1 VVRQVDGLT
10 MGIIQRQ
17 GLKNAISTYLGIL
30 LGFINLIVIQPYFL
44 TPEEIGLTRLLF
56 SVSFLIS
63 LFLPL
68 GVTNLTVKYF
78 PLFRDNQN
86 GHNGFF
92 GFMLLF
98 PCIGFIIV
106 SALLYLFKDFIIA
119 QYIQESRLF
128 TEYFYFLFPFTFIL
142 GLITVLNNYAYSL
155 FKTTVPTFLNDV
167 VTRLLSIV
175 LFSIYFLKLLSLYQM
190 VICFVLIYG
199 VQLFFL
205 LAYIFK
211 VDKPKFKFDLAFIKN
226 RNLNEMIFYSSLL
239 SFASFASLGIKY
251 MDAVFIGKYLP
262 LGFVGI
268 YSIAAFIPNVIEAP
282 LNALERITMAKI
294 SHALAIN
301 NLNEIK
307 DIYYKSVKYVLLIG
321 CLLFIGITTNIKDL
335 LTFLPSDYYQGYKVI
350 YIISLSAILNMAAGG
365 SASII
370 FNSDKYKLGVILL
383 IGLSI
388 SAMIF
393 NIIFIPIYGMEGA
406 AFATLISLALYSLLR
421 IYLVWYYYK
430 LNPFNRDVLKIFIL
444 SISVFFIAYFLPVPD
459 NAFLAI
465 IFRSILSTV
474 LYIYIVI
481 KLGLVKEL
489 YNSIPF
495 LIKL

>member
-1 VVRQVDGLT
+1 

-17 GLKNAISTYLGIL
+17 GIKNAISTYAGIA
-30 LGFINLIVIQPYFL
+30 LGFINLIVVQPYFL
-44 TPEEIGLTRLLF
+44 SPEEIGLTRLLF

-78 PLFRDNQN
+78 PVFRNDDN

-98 PCIGFIIV
+98 PVLGFIIV
-106 SALLYLFKDFIIA
+106 SSFLLLFKDFIIA
-119 QYIQESRLF
+119 QYIKESPLF

-167 VTRLLSIV
+167 VTRILSIV

-190 VICFVLIYG
+190 VVCFVMIYGIQLLFLLIY
-199 VQLFFL
+199 
-205 LAYIFK
+205 IFR
-211 VDKPKFKFDLAFIKN
+211 VDKPKFKFDLAFIRK

-239 SFASFASLGIKY
+239 SFASIASLGIKY

-268 YSIAAFIPNVIEAP
+268 YAIAAFIPNVIEAP

-294 SHALAIN
+294 SHALATN
-301 NLNEIK
+301 NLEEIK
-307 DIYYKSVKYVLLIG
+307 DIYYKSVKYVLIVG
-321 CLLFIGITTNIKDL
+321 CLLFIGINTNIKDL
-335 LTFLPSDYYQGYKVI
+335 LTFLPDDYHQGYKVI
-350 YIISLSAILNMAAGG
+350 YIISLSTLLNLAAGG

-370 FNSDKYKLGVILL
+370 FNSDKYRLGVVLL
-383 IGLSI
+383 IGLAV

-393 NIIFIPIYGMEGA
+393 NIIFIPLYGMEGA
-406 AFATLISLALYSLLR
+406 AFATLLSLALYSLLR
-421 IYLVWYYYK
+421 ILIVWYYYK
-430 LNPFNRDVLKIFIL
+430 LNPFTVDVFKILVLTVVVFLTAYFIPTPSSPL
-444 SISVFFIAYFLPVPD
+444 LSIILRSFIATVFYSISVY
-459 NAFLAI
+459 
-465 IFRSILSTV
+465 
-474 LYIYIVI
+474 

-489 YNSIPF
+489 YSSLPF
-495 LIKL
+495 LKKL

>member
-1 VVRQVDGLT
+1 
-10 MGIIQRQ
+10 MGIIKRQ
-17 GLKNAISTYLGIL
+17 GIKNAISTYMGIL
-30 LGFINLIVIQPYFL
+30 LGFINLIVIQPFFL

-78 PLFRDNQN
+78 PLFRNDEN

-98 PCIGFIIV
+98 PVLGFVVV
-106 SALLYLFKDFIIA
+106 SSLLLVFKDFIIA
-119 QYIQESRLF
+119 QYIKESPLF

-142 GLITVLNNYAYSL
+142 GLITVFNNYAYSL

-175 LFSIYFLKLLSLYQM
+175 LFSVYFLKLLSLYQM

-205 LAYIFK
+205 LTYIFK
-211 VDKPKFKFDLAFIKN
+211 VDKPKLKFDLAFIKK

-239 SFASFASLGIKY
+239 SFASIASLGIKY

-282 LNALERITMAKI
+282 LSALERITSTKI
-294 SHALAIN
+294 SHALAMN
-301 NLNEIK
+301 NLDEIK

-321 CLLFIGITTNIKDL
+321 CLLFIGINTNIKDL
-335 LTFLPSDYYQGYKVI
+335 LSFLPAEYYQGYKVI
-350 YIISLSAILNMAAGG
+350 YIISLSALLNLAAGG

-370 FNSDKYKLGVILL
+370 FNSDKYKLGVVLL
-383 IGLSI
+383 IGLAV
-388 SAMIF
+388 SAMVF
-393 NIIFIPIYGMEGA
+393 NIIFIPMFGMEGA
-406 AFATLISLALYSLLR
+406 AFATLLSLSLYSLLR
-421 IYLVWYYYK
+421 IFIVWYYYK
-430 LNPFNRDVLKIFIL
+430 LNPFTKDVFKISILTVFVFLLVYFVPVPSSPLL
-444 SISVFFIAYFLPVPD
+444 SIIIRSLLATLTYAIAVHK
-459 NAFLAI
+459 
-465 IFRSILSTV
+465 V
-474 LYIYIVI
+474 
-481 KLGLVKEL
+481 GLIKEL
-489 YNSIPF
+489 YSSIPF
-495 LIKL
+495 LKKL

>member
-1 VVRQVDGLT
+1 

-17 GLKNAISTYLGIL
+17 GIKNAISTYAGIL
-30 LGFINLIVIQPYFL
+30 LGFINLIVVQPYFL
-44 TPEEIGLTRLLF
+44 SPEEIGLTRLLF

-78 PLFRDNQN
+78 PVFRNDDN

-98 PCIGFIIV
+98 PVLGFIIV
-106 SALLYLFKDFIIA
+106 SSLLLLFKDFIIA
-119 QYIQESRLF
+119 QYIQESPLF

-167 VTRLLSIV
+167 VTRILTIL
-175 LFSIYFLKLLSLYQM
+175 LFSIYFLKLLSLHQM
-190 VICFVLIYG
+190 VVCFVMIYG
-199 VQLFFL
+199 IQLIFL
-205 LAYIFK
+205 LIYIFK
-211 VDKPKFKFDLAFIKN
+211 VDKPKLKFDLAFIRK
-226 RNLNEMIFYSSLL
+226 RNLNEMIFFSSLL
-239 SFASFASLGIKY
+239 AFASIASLGIKY

-294 SHALAIN
+294 SHALATN
-301 NLNEIK
+301 NLDEIK

-321 CLLFIGITTNIKDL
+321 CLLFIGINTNIKDL
-335 LTFLPSDYYQGYKVI
+335 LTFLPSDYHQGYKVI
-350 YIISLSAILNMAAGG
+350 YIISFSTLLNLAAGG

-383 IGLSI
+383 IVLAV

-393 NIIFIPIYGMEGA
+393 NIIFIPLYGMEGA
-406 AFATLISLALYSLLR
+406 AFATLLSLAFYSLLR
-421 IYLVWYYYK
+421 ILIVWYYYR
-430 LNPFNRDVLKIFIL
+430 LNPFTVDVFKIAL
-444 SISVFFIAYFLPVPD
+444 LTVVVFLIAYFIPTPSMPL
-459 NAFLAI
+459 LSI
-465 IFRSILSTV
+465 ILRSLIATV
-474 LYIYIVI
+474 LYVFSVY
-481 KLGLVKEL
+481 KMGLVKEI
-489 YNSIPF
+489 YSSIPF
-495 LIKL
+495 LRKL

>member
-1 VVRQVDGLT
+1 

-17 GLKNAISTYLGIL
+17 GLKNAISTYAGIL

-63 LFLPL
+63 LFVPL
-68 GVTNLTVKYF
+68 GVTNLTIKYF
-78 PLFRDNQN
+78 PLFRDDNK
-86 GHNGFF
+86 GHNGFL

-98 PCIGFIIV
+98 PIIGFILV
-106 SALLYLFKDFIIA
+106 SLFLLIFKDFIIA
-119 QYIQESRLF
+119 QYIKESKLF
-128 TEYFYFLFPFTFIL
+128 TDFFYFLFPFTFIL
-142 GLITVLNNYAYSL
+142 GLISVFNNYAYAL

-167 VTRLLSIV
+167 VTRLLSII
-175 LFSIYFLKLLSLYQM
+175 LFSVYFLKLLSLYQM

-211 VDKPKFKFDLAFIKN
+211 VDKPKLKFDLAFIKK
-226 RNLNEMIFYSSLL
+226 RNLNEMIFFSSLL
-239 SFASFASLGIKY
+239 SFASIASLGIKY

-301 NLNEIK
+301 DINEIK

-321 CLLFIGITTNIKDL
+321 CLLFIGINTNIKDL
-335 LTFLPSDYYQGYKVI
+335 LTFLPHEYFQGYKVI
-350 YIISLSAILNMAAGG
+350 YIISLSALLNMAAGG

-383 IGLSI
+383 IGLAV
-388 SAMIF
+388 SAMVF
-393 NIIFIPIYGMEGA
+393 NIIFIPMFGMEGA
-406 AFATLISLALYSLLR
+406 AFATLLSLALYSLLR
-421 IYLVWYYYK
+421 IFIVWYYYK
-430 LNPFNRDVLKIFIL
+430 LNPFTKEVFI
-444 SISVFFIAYFLPVPD
+444 ISLLTLIVFAIAFFVPVPD
-459 NAFLAI
+459 NSLLAI
-465 IFRSILSTV
+465 IVRSV
-474 LYIYIVI
+474 LATLIYVI
-481 KLGLVKEL
+481 AVHKLGLIKEL
-489 YNSIPF
+489 YPSIPF
-495 LIKL
+495 LKKL